1 MNWFE
6 IEATVLGQRHTARY
20 RTVGTMI
27 EVNWNDALR
36 ATSKGSLRDEVAAAA
51 ILKQMVLRGPVT
63 KRAA

>member
-6 IEATVLGQRHTARY
+6 IETTVHGKRHTARY

-27 EVNWNDALR
+27 EVNWNDGLR

-51 ILKQMVLRGPVT
+51 ILKQMVLRGPVA
-63 KRAA
+63 KKAA